1 MQGGPIDRILGS
13 VMQSGDPY
21 PTWTETDSPR
31 VSERTAEE
39 RTVIPLVS
47 REEAE
52 RVYSSQ
58 RLMSW
63 EEKVRQIDRSL
74 GRLTDSD

>member
-1 MQGGPIDRILGS
+1 MQAD
-13 VMQSGDPY
+13 GDY
-21 PTWTETDSPR
+21 PEWTEAESPK
-31 VSERTAEE
+31 VSEGTAKGPQ
-39 RTVIPLVS
+39 VIPLVS

-52 RVYSSQ
+52 RVFSSQ

-74 GRLTDSD
+74 GRLNDSE

>member
-1 MQGGPIDRILGS
+1 LPKAVIARTVIPVMENKGS
-13 VMQSGDPY
+13 Y
-21 PTWTETDSPR
+21 PEWTSNDSPK
-31 VSERTAEE
+31 VSEGTATP
-39 RTVIPLVS
+39 RPVIPLVS

-52 RVYSSQ
+52 RVFSSQ

-74 GRLTDSD
+74 GRLNDSE